1 MQDAGFANLVTV
13 LYCDNVHCREI
24 GLEMLG
30 NKYFEF
36 KFKYFIHVAWCAES
50 VNSAHHRNE
59 KCFFS
64 VSENR
69 VGTPL
74 WHAIVNKYVLLL
86 LKL

>member
-1 MQDAGFANLVTV
+1 
-13 LYCDNVHCREI
+13 
-24 GLEMLG
+24 MLPG
-30 NKYFEF
+30 TG
-36 KFKYFIHVAWCAES
+36 VQS

-74 WHAIVNKYVLLL
+74 CHAIVNNCVIAP
-86 LKL
+86 

>member
-1 MQDAGFANLVTV
+1 
-13 LYCDNVHCREI
+13 
-24 GLEMLG
+24 MLPG
-30 NKYFEF
+30 TG
-36 KFKYFIHVAWCAES
+36 VQS